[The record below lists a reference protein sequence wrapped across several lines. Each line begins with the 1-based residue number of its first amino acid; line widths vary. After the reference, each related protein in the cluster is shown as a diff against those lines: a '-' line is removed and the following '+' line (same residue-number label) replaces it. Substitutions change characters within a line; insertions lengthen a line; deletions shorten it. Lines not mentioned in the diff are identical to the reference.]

1 VSSRARYRPWFR
13 NGLHE
18 VQHLVFFDEMIGQ
31 ELHYLRSM
39 EILSAPRPV
48 VWQPEETRTPLLAF
62 YDPASFRI
70 KV

>member
-1 VSSRARYRPWFR
+1 VSARARYRPWFR

-18 VQHLVFFDEMIGQ
+18 IQLAFFDEMVGQ
-31 ELHYLRSM
+31 ELHYLHSM

-48 VWQPEETRTPLLAF
+48 VWQPEETRTPLLAI